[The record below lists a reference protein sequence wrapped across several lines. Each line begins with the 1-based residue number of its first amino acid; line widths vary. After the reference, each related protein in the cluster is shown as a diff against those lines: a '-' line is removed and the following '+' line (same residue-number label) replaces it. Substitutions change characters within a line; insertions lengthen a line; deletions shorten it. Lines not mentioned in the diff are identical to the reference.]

1 MGERVSTDMVAIGC
15 ALSSEVS
22 HDIAHTRRK
31 IPGYRESTAVRARD
45 SSLPSC
51 TTRWIDQ
58 DYHDVAGRY
67 LTHWAHW
74 AHSSY
79 RYCTKLNESDMTQH
93 SIRRA
98 RGGGLCLRCQSGQPA
113 ATDIQYQLTMS
124 VCISQ
129 QAGLLD
135 TNKTNKPLLVGDG
148 MI

>member
-79 RYCTKLNESDMTQH
+79 RYPPQH
-93 SIRRA
+93 TRRRA
-98 RGGGLCLRCQSGQPA
+98 RGGGSWC
-113 ATDIQYQLTMS
+113 TMS
-124 VCISQ
+124 KWTT
-129 QAGLLD
+129 G
-135 TNKTNKPLLVGDG
+135 GDG
-148 MI
+148 HPISFDDVRVYQPTSWVTRHKQNKQTTPGGDSI